1 MRRIDIRKDRS
12 SLETIVHRGSN
23 EVGGNCVEV
32 RTTNTRIIIDVGM
45 PLFGE
50 NRQPHDLGKLKR
62 LSADELRSN
71 GILLKIPGLFELDRS
86 TDETNTVA
94 AIDAILLSHAHQDHT
109 GLLPF
114 TRPEIPVYGTSGTSK
129 MMLAGSIFANQVS
142 VPRERYHTLDKDGKL
157 RIGDIEITPIAVDH
171 SIYGSVAFL
180 LEADGKRIIYS
191 GDLRMHGRKPGMMKR
206 FIELSQDVDELLL
219 EGTHIGLPNGPI
231 QSEFIVEDKLKAS
244 IQKGTGLVLISLSAQ
259 HLDRLVGLIRA
270 CKQSDRTLV
279 LDFYSAFVLHLLS
292 NEVRVPTIHS
302 DPSMKLIVS
311 KALERR
317 LAKGKLASLREAW
330 SKSEIQIEA
339 LRANPERYVTVFQ
352 NSMLK
357 ADFDGKLPD
366 ETRLIYSRWDGY
378 LQQDSFVSLR
388 DSVEQ
393 SGGVVDA
400 IHTSGHI
407 YDFDLAKTIAEVQP
421 KSLKAMHTFEPELL
435 IGLHSG

>member
-1 MRRIDIRKDRS
+1 M
-12 SLETIVHRGSN
+12 HRGSN

-32 RTTNTRIIIDVGM
+32 RTTSTRIIIDVGM
-45 PLFGE
+45 PLFDE

-62 LSADELRSN
+62 FSAVELRST
-71 GILLKIPGLFELDRS
+71 GILLEIPGLFELDRS
-86 TDETNTVA
+86 RDETKTDA
-94 AIDAILLSHAHQDHT
+94 GIDAILLSHAHQDHT

-142 VPRERYHTLDKDGKL
+142 VPRERYRTLGKDGKL
-157 RIGDIEITPIAVDH
+157 LIGDIEITPIAVDH

-180 LEADGKRIIYS
+180 LEADGKRILYS

-206 FIELSQDVDELLL
+206 FFELSQDVDELLL

-231 QSEFIVEDKLKAS
+231 QSEFIVEDKLNAS
-244 IQKGTGLVLISLSAQ
+244 IQKGAGLVLVSLSAQ

-292 NEVRVPTIHS
+292 NEVRLPTILS
-302 DPSMKLIVS
+302 DPSLKLFVS
-311 KALERR
+311 KTMERK

-330 SKSEIQIEA
+330 SKSEISIEA
-339 LRANPERYVTVFQ
+339 LRAEPDRYVMVFQ
-352 NSMLK
+352 NSMLA
-357 ADFDGKLPD
+357 ADFDGVFPAN
-366 ETRLIYSRWDGY
+366 TRLIYSRWDGY
-378 LQQDSFVSLR
+378 LLQDSFVSLR
-388 DSVEQ
+388 DSVEE

-407 YDFDLAKTIAEVQP
+407 YDFDLAKTIAAIQP
-421 KSLKAMHTFEPELL
+421 KALKAIHTFEPELL
-435 IGLHSG
+435 LQLHSG